1 VANTEKTEKIF
12 ARKSSTDHYRAL
24 HRTSESRKCNNQ
36 TRVLFAFAH
45 RAENILEQRI
55 NPKNRLSALSN
66 YKRHGRV
73 AETRRR
79 YYKRTW
85 YKQATKRNRLDER
98 LSMKPATRAK
108 ARRHT
113 SKSGHRPCRIRV
125 SITVPLLPTSRKRTR
140 AQSRRSIR

>member
-55 NPKNRLSALSN
+55 NPKNRLSALSS
-66 YKRHGRV
+66 YKREGATINAHGTNKLRK
-73 AETRRR
+73 ETV
-79 YYKRTW
+79 
-85 YKQATKRNRLDER
+85 
-98 LSMKPATRAK
+98 SM
-108 ARRHT
+108 
-113 SKSGHRPCRIRV
+113 SVCR
-125 SITVPLLPTSRKRTR
+125 
-140 AQSRRSIR
+140 